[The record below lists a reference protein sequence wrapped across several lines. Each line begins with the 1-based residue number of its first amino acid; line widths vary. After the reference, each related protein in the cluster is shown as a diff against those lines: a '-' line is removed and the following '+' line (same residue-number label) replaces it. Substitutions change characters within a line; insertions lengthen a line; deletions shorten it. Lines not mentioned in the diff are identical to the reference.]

1 MIRNG
6 ESRVLRVP
14 KGARSFSSPEGWGW
28 LFCILIPV
36 VSGCFLQGQPWAM
49 LTTQALAENQLH
61 TLWTG
66 HLLHYTLEH
75 YVWDALMFVGFACLL
90 WREER
95 GRLWLWLFLAAPLIS
110 IVVFRVDP
118 GLSEYRGLSALDSML
133 FTRYCLG
140 IAVFSKG
147 WDRWLFGCLPLAAL
161 TGKIIYELTAG
172 TALFVSDLGPGVVP
186 LPSAHI
192 AGMLLGCIWMVTVC
206 VSKKRRRSG
215 IRARGSRLDWAL
227 DTIGREV

>member
-1 MIRNG
+1 M
-6 ESRVLRVP
+6 LRVP
-14 KGARSFSSPEGWGW
+14 QGARSLSHPEGWGC
-28 LFCILIPV
+28 LLCILIPAL
-36 VSGCFLQGQPWAM
+36 SGCFLQGQSWAM
-49 LTTQALAENQLH
+49 LTTHALANNQLL

-75 YVWDALMFVGFACLL
+75 FVWDALMFVGFACLL

-95 GRLWLWLFLAAPLIS
+95 WRLWLWLFIAAPLIS

-147 WDRWLFGCLPLAAL
+147 WDRLLFGLVPLAAL

-172 TALFVSDLGPGVVP
+172 SALFVSDLGPGVVP

-192 AGMLLGCIWMVTVC
+192 AGMLLGGVWMASVC
-206 VSKKRRRSG
+206 VRK
-215 IRARGSRLDWAL
+215 
-227 DTIGREV
+227 T